1 MGSYP
6 GNVMALLQMQFMWVR
21 FRTNLAVA
29 WLKQLAACST
39 TGGPQFRPPGADADR
54 KERWCTDA
62 ITAPSSRC
70 VQCTTMAARRADAF
84 MNPQPL
90 ERVRVLSP
98 AQLPTTPAIIPR
110 TSTATNTP
118 MTAAAANES
127 AN

>member
-62 ITAPSSRC
+62 ITAPSFG
-70 VQCTTMAARRADAF
+70 VRRAPISLLMASAATWRAVAL
-84 MNPQPL
+84 QRQRL
-90 ERVRVLSP
+90 IRRV
-98 AQLPTTPAIIPR
+98 ALPPGCL
-110 TSTATNTP
+110 
-118 MTAAAANES
+118 
-127 AN
+127 